1 MNFEVH
7 FSSAAEADID
17 QIFDYIS
24 ITLCSPIAAQNLM
37 AKFQESVNTLSDFTE
52 AFALCQEE
60 PWILRDVR
68 SMPIDSISSSVS
80 RRPAVSD
87 RLIKY
92 PSRSRFIDTTSRVVP
107 AISDTIARLDPA
119 R

>member
-68 SMPIDSISSSVS
+68 SMPIENY
-80 RRPAVSD
+80 
-87 RLIKY
+87 RLFYRVEYTGAKY
-92 PSRSRFIDTTSRVVP
+92 TVKPE
-107 AISDTIARLDPA
+107 
-119 R
+119 

>member
-24 ITLCSPIAAQNLM
+24 ITLCSPIAAHNLM
-37 AKFQESVNTLSDFTE
+37 AKFQESVNTLSDFPE

-60 PWILRDVR
+60 PWILREVR
-68 SMPIDSISSSVS
+68 SMSIENY
-80 RRPAVSD
+80 
-87 RLIKY
+87 RLFY
-92 PSRSRFIDTTSRVVP
+92 RVDHDKRKVDILRIFYYRQE
-107 AISDTIARLDPA
+107 AK
-119 R
+119 

>member
-37 AKFQESVNTLSDFTE
+37 AKFQESVNTLSDFPE

-68 SMPIDSISSSVS
+68 SNFIVLIMTNEKSIYCAFFITDKKRSSH
-80 RRPAVSD
+80 
-87 RLIKY
+87 
-92 PSRSRFIDTTSRVVP
+92 
-107 AISDTIARLDPA
+107 
-119 R
+119 

>member
-24 ITLCSPIAAQNLM
+24 ITLCSPIAAKNLM
-37 AKFQESVNTLSDFTE
+37 AKFQESVNTLSDFPE

-60 PWILRDVR
+60 PWILREVR
-68 SMPIDSISSSVS
+68 SMPIENY
-80 RRPAVSD
+80 
-87 RLIKY
+87 RLFYHVDHDKREVDIL
-92 PSRSRFIDTTSRVVP
+92 RVLYYRQE
-107 AISDTIARLDPA
+107 AK
-119 R
+119 

>member
-37 AKFQESVNTLSDFTE
+37 AKFQESVNMLSDFPE

-68 SMPIDSISSSVS
+68 SMPIEHY
-80 RRPAVSD
+80 
-87 RLIKY
+87 RLFY
-92 PSRSRFIDTTSRVVP
+92 RVDHDKRKVD
-107 AISDTIARLDPA
+107 ILRIFYYRQEEK
-119 R
+119 

>member
-7 FSSAAEADID
+7 FSSAAQDDID

-24 ITLCSPIAAQNLM
+24 VALCSPIAAQNLM
-37 AKFQESVNTLSDFTE
+37 AKFQESVNTLSDFPE

-68 SMPIDSISSSVS
+68 SMPIENY
-80 RRPAVSD
+80 
-87 RLIKY
+87 RLFY
-92 PSRSRFIDTTSRVVP
+92 RVDHDKRKVDILRIFYYRQE
-107 AISDTIARLDPA
+107 AK
-119 R
+119 

>member
-37 AKFQESVNTLSDFTE
+37 AKFQESVNTLSDFPE
-52 AFALCQEE
+52 AFALCQDE
-60 PWILRDVR
+60 PWILREVR
-68 SMPIDSISSSVS
+68 SMPVGNY
-80 RRPAVSD
+80 
-87 RLIKY
+87 RLFYHVDHDKWNVVIL
-92 PSRSRFIDTTSRVVP
+92 RVFYHRQE
-107 AISDTIARLDPA
+107 AK
-119 R
+119 

>member
-7 FSSAAEADID
+7 CSSAAEADID

-37 AKFQESVNTLSDFTE
+37 AKFQESVNTLSDFPE

-60 PWILRDVR
+60 TWILRDVR
-68 SMPIDSISSSVS
+68 SMPIENY
-80 RRPAVSD
+80 
-87 RLIKY
+87 RLFY
-92 PSRSRFIDTTSRVVP
+92 RVDHDKRKVDILRIFYYRQE
-107 AISDTIARLDPA
+107 AK
-119 R
+119 

>member
-1 MNFEVH
+1 MNFVVH

-37 AKFQESVNTLSDFTE
+37 AKFQESVNTLSDFPE

-68 SMPIDSISSSVS
+68 SMPIENY
-80 RRPAVSD
+80 
-87 RLIKY
+87 RLFY
-92 PSRSRFIDTTSRVVP
+92 RVDHDKRKVDILRIFYYRQE
-107 AISDTIARLDPA
+107 AK
-119 R
+119 